1 MVVELSGAK
10 LPLTASTAT
19 PRHWMFPLKKAS
31 GLSGAARVNRQ
42 PRSNPLGS
50 DGRAPLLLCGH
61 MATTNTQGLLVRT
74 AGVLRKPKNGPSLGQ
89 VLQKRH
95 ADLKAN
101 SQMDAVGRSP
111 EEDCNGTMSDPLLQE
126 EQHRL
131 LTGRR
136 PEGLGASPIALK
148 QTRTHSS
155 RCRCRYAQL
164 VVVRLSSGRL
174 DPRFSCRMNT
184 AGLSSMCTNHTL
196 ISQHI
201 VGAHRYPGPSP
212 ESPARRL
219 PAEEMRNV
227 YRLRNPKQS
236 TYIPDIFC
244 ATSGSHNL
252 DEATLLVGR

>member
-1 MVVELSGAK
+1 MV
-10 LPLTASTAT
+10 
-19 PRHWMFPLKKAS
+19 RHW
-31 GLSGAARVNRQ
+31 ARSCRRDMQTSRQ
-42 PRSNPLGS
+42 
-50 DGRAPLLLCGH
+50 
-61 MATTNTQGLLVRT
+61 
-74 AGVLRKPKNGPSLGQ
+74 
-89 VLQKRH
+89 
-95 ADLKAN
+95 N
-101 SQMDAVGRSP
+101 SQMDAFGRSP

-126 EQHRL
+126 EQRRL

-136 PEGLGASPIALK
+136 PEGLGASPIALR

-196 ISQHI
+196 LPQHI
-201 VGAHRYPGPSP
+201 VWAHRYPGPSP

-236 TYIPDIFC
+236 TYILDIWALHPGVITWMRLLYSPAASAQRFHGEWRRVWRESQYGKK
-244 ATSGSHNL
+244 ATWLQRRRNNGSRPKSGRIYSRPPT
-252 DEATLLVGR
+252 EA

>member
-136 PEGLGASPIALK
+136 PEGLGASPIALR

-155 RCRCRYAQL
+155 RCRCRY
-164 VVVRLSSGRL
+164 VNS
-174 DPRFSCRMNT
+174 
-184 AGLSSMCTNHTL
+184 
-196 ISQHI
+196 
-201 VGAHRYPGPSP
+201 
-212 ESPARRL
+212 
-219 PAEEMRNV
+219 
-227 YRLRNPKQS
+227 
-236 TYIPDIFC
+236 
-244 ATSGSHNL
+244 
-252 DEATLLVGR
+252 

>member
-1 MVVELSGAK
+1 MVVELSGVK

-31 GLSGAARVNRQ
+31 GLSGAAWVNRQ

-50 DGRAPLLLCGH
+50 DGPVRALATMRTYGH
-61 MATTNTQGLLVRT
+61 HQYSR
-74 AGVLRKPKNGPSLGQ
+74 PSGAH
-89 VLQKRH
+89 R
-95 ADLKAN
+95 
-101 SQMDAVGRSP
+101 GSP
-111 EEDCNGTMSDPLLQE
+111 EETQEWSAIGPGLAEETCRPQGKFANG
-126 EQHRL
+126 RV
-131 LTGRR
+131 R
-136 PEGLGASPIALK
+136 PIA
-148 QTRTHSS
+148 R
-155 RCRCRYAQL
+155 R
-164 VVVRLSSGRL
+164 RLQRNNVG
-174 DPRFSCRMNT
+174 PMNT

-201 VGAHRYPGPSP
+201 VWAHRYPGPSP

-236 TYIPDIFC
+236 TYILDIFC
-244 ATSGSHNL
+244 VTSGSHNL